1 METSK
6 YSITP
11 PQCENEN
18 ISMEGKF
25 LSTHEKTLNMIVC
38 RITKSLAIWSWAP
51 ICTKSGR
58 SERAGQGISGV
69 IRQLL
74 PRTYLLKFIFA
85 LNRGFLPWIFG
96 AGLKSG
102 SAYALVD
109 LVSLAPLNWILTEP
123 PKKLKK
129 GWIKIVK
136 IRPSGSWI
144 SQRHFWF
151 IIDVKM
157 TKFLK

>member
-109 LVSLAPLNWILTEP
+109 LVSLAPLSILNLE
-123 PKKLKK
+123 
-129 GWIKIVK
+129 
-136 IRPSGSWI
+136 SYQH
-144 SQRHFWF
+144 SQFR
-151 IIDVKM
+151 
-157 TKFLK
+157 TKNFFSPTLCALVCSSRDAIAIPWNLWNY